1 MQYGGDVG
9 RYYFRFG
16 DQAAEY
22 RDAFI
27 RTVKAASKFLSK
39 RHYVPFQVKRHFE
52 LLVEALAELEII
64 LPVSHNTLVMH
75 LLLHIE
81 HIIASFG
88 SFHVHN
94 MLDAERFHV
103 LLKKFGKGTKDFLL
117 SIATR
122 YMMYCET
129 EVWRLL
135 PGTHYYR

>member
-1 MQYGGDVG
+1 MQYCGDVG

-103 LLKKFGKGTKDFLL
+103 LLKKFGKGT
-117 SIATR
+117 
-122 YMMYCET
+122 
-129 EVWRLL
+129 
-135 PGTHYYR
+135 